1 MLFGKNKK
9 IALLWRN
16 WKLTNSCLLYVEQS
30 QNRVKNAVKCKRCG
44 QKLAENCKKKTK
56 RAQKRGQLDG
66 PSPSV
71 WKDEEIKHKHKRG
84 IAIYNLPNVYILAHF
99 P

>member
-1 MLFGKNKK
+1 MRQNVSGVDKNLLK
-9 IALLWRN
+9 IAK
-16 WKLTNSCLLYVEQS
+16 KL
-30 QNRVKNAVKCKRCG
+30 
-44 QKLAENCKKKTK
+44 K

>member
-1 MLFGKNKK
+1 MSFVQLCHCETPVEKSVSCEKRGKIVSGVDKNLLKIAKK
-9 IALLWRN
+9 I
-16 WKLTNSCLLYVEQS
+16 
-30 QNRVKNAVKCKRCG
+30 
-44 QKLAENCKKKTK
+44 K

-66 PSPSV
+66 TSPSV

>member
-1 MLFGKNKK
+1 MRKK
-9 IALLWRN
+9 L
-16 WKLTNSCLLYVEQS
+16 
-30 QNRVKNAVKCKRCG
+30 
-44 QKLAENCKKKTK
+44 K